1 MHRNPDVKLT
11 GGNGFAELRSGRR
24 AVPGGISMDN
34 HQYQADLS
42 KLLKDIGALPT
53 PEQSEVDHTADEG
66 EGVHESLN
74 QSVGDLKEAVDYL
87 RLAVKYLLFDLE
99 ATRREN
105 DYLRQMLAE
114 EPEI

>member
-1 MHRNPDVKLT
+1 
-11 GGNGFAELRSGRR
+11 
-24 AVPGGISMDN
+24 MDN

-53 PEQSEVDHTADEG
+53 PEQTEQDNATDEAKV
-66 EGVHESLN
+66 VHETLN
-74 QSVGDLKEAVDYL
+74 QSVGDLTESVDYL